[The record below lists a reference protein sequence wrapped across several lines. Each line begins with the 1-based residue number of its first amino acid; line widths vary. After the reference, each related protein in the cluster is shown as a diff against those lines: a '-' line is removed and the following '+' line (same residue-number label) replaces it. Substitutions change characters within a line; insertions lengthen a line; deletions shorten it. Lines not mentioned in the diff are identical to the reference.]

1 VRVLVTGAN
10 GFLGRHVVQAL
21 LRRGHA
27 VRALVRP
34 AADVTAI
41 GWDERVE
48 LFRADL
54 RTARKLHEAF
64 TGVDV
69 LVHLAAAVAGDED
82 AQFASTV
89 VGTERLLEAM
99 ARSGATKRLVLA
111 GSFSVYDWTRC
122 HGTLDETCPVE
133 GEGEG
138 ASRAGRM
145 YIRRDGYAVAK
156 VWQERVTRRAAE
168 RHAWGLTVLRP
179 GMLWGRGNADL
190 RSIVGPAAGPVQ
202 IVYGV
207 GRRLPLSH
215 VENCADAFAA
225 AAENPRSAGRT
236 FNVVDGHDVTAW
248 RYAGLHLRSTGR
260 RAVRLPVPYFVGLA
274 VTHAA
279 TAVSRLLFGA
289 SGRLPGVLMPARF
302 QARFKPLR
310 FTNSLVCKELGWHPP
325 LTFAEACARTFTSP
339 NLPASA
345 GQAGR
350 AG

>member
-21 LRRGHA
+21 LRRGH
-27 VRALVRP
+27 VLRALVRP
-34 AADVTAI
+34 AADVGAL
-41 GWDERVE
+41 GWDGRVE

-54 RTARKLHEAF
+54 RASVNLDEAF
-64 TGVDV
+64 DGVDV

-89 VGTERLLEAM
+89 VGTERLLESM

-111 GSFSVYDWTRC
+111 GSFAEYDWTRC
-122 HGTLDETCPVE
+122 HGTLDETCPLE

-138 ASRAGRM
+138 ASDARRM
-145 YIRRDGYAVAK
+145 YARRDGYTVAK
-156 VWQERVTRRAAE
+156 VWQERVTRRAAA
-168 RHAWGLTVLRP
+168 RHGWGLTVLRP

-190 RSIVGPAAGPVQ
+190 TSVVGPAAGPLQ
-202 IVYGV
+202 IVYGI

-225 AAENPRSAGRT
+225 AAEDPRAAGRT
-236 FNVVDGHDVTAW
+236 FNIVDGHDVTAW
-248 RYAGLHLRSTGR
+248 RYAGVYLRSTGR
-260 RAVRLPVPYFVGLA
+260 RAVRLPVPYFIALA

-289 SGRLPGVLMPARF
+289 SGKLPGVLVPARF

-310 FTNSLVCKELGWHPP
+310 FSNSLISRELRWQPP
-325 LTFAEACARTFTSP
+325 LTIADALARTFNSP
-339 NLPASA
+339 SLPA
-345 GQAGR
+345 
-350 AG
+350 

>member
-1 VRVLVTGAN
+1 MKALVTGAN

-34 AADVTAI
+34 ATDVSRL
-41 GWDERVE
+41 GWNGRVE
-48 LFRADL
+48 VFRADL
-54 RTARKLHEAF
+54 RASANLHEAF
-64 TGVDV
+64 DGVDM
-69 LVHLAAAVAGDED
+69 LVHLAASVAGDED
-82 AQFASTV
+82 TQFASTV

-122 HGTLDETCPVE
+122 HGTMDETCPL
-133 GEGEG
+133 EGEG
-138 ASRAGRM
+138 ASDARGM
-145 YIRRDGYAVAK
+145 YTRRDGYAVAK
-156 VWQERVTRRAAE
+156 VWQERVTRRAAA
-168 RHAWGLTVLRP
+168 RNGWGLTVLRP

-190 RSIVGPAAGPVQ
+190 TSVIGPEAGPLQ
-202 IVYGV
+202 IVYGI

-215 VENCADAFAA
+215 VENCADAFAV
-225 AAENPRSAGRT
+225 AAEDPRAAGRT

-248 RYAGLHLRSTGR
+248 RYAGLYRRSTGR
-260 RAVRLPVPYFVGLA
+260 RSVRLPVPHFVGLA

-289 SGRLPGVLMPARF
+289 SGKLPGVLVPARF

-310 FTNSLVCKELGWHPP
+310 FSNSLIRRELGWQPP
-325 LTFAEACARTFTSP
+325 LNFAAARARTLDSP
-339 NLPASA
+339 SLPA
-345 GQAGR
+345 
-350 AG
+350 